1 MLALRTAQDL
11 EAADEALASSDSDDD
26 EDIYGPP
33 PPASQDVTFEA
44 VLARQ
49 MATESIFQED
59 PPERVD
65 ANNPLAELPDT
76 NDKNYPQENK
86 AYFEKKNYCRTD
98 KYDLEDFVCNGVDLP
113 SLEKLF

>member
-1 MLALRTAQDL
+1 
-11 EAADEALASSDSDDD
+11 
-26 EDIYGPP
+26 
-33 PPASQDVTFEA
+33 
-44 VLARQ
+44 

-65 ANNPLAELPDT
+65 ADNPLDELPDT

-86 AYFEKKNYCRTD
+86 AYFEKKNYCCTD

-113 SLEKLF
+113 SLEKVFQLNPKAIATPNTVETSKAASLEV